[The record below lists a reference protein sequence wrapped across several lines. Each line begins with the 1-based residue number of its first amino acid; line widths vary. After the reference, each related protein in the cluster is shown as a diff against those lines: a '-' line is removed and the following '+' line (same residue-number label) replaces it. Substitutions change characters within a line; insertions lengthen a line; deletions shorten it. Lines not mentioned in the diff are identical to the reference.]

1 MLFSFFVLLNLANL
15 FQKIIN
21 CNFIFKHLLLTL
33 SIFKDIKSVINT
45 ISLPCTNNQIEQIS
59 GSQDFSSPVVSLWLI
74 NEKNRQK

>member
-1 MLFSFFVLLNLANL
+1 MLFSFFVLLNLVNL

-21 CNFIFKHLLLTL
+21 CNVFLNML

-45 ISLPCTNNQIEQIS
+45 ISLSCTNNQIVQIS

-74 NEKNRQK
+74 K